1 MDSDV
6 HTAKPVSVTRF
17 KLDSP
22 IETMLT
28 RWWNVVL

>member
-1 MDSDV
+1 MNVIQLGLISATHV
-6 HTAKPVSVTRF
+6 KP
-17 KLDSP
+17 DSP